1 MNHAT
6 YTPIR
11 VPTRGL
17 DMATMQQQL
26 ELEYLMLQSGIDRY
40 NKQLDDLVGKS
51 LSSKTLHGRT
61 IISGV
66 CEPLADGIKKL
77 VKDKTS
83 NRDITYKL
91 LQGIKP
97 EQAAYLTLISVI
109 DKVAQ
114 NVPLLNVARLVG
126 VNIET
131 QKRLDQWLTMDKETA
146 TNLINMANKKSDK
159 GFDHKRHGLN
169 HKMKVDNI
177 DIPTWSDTDR
187 IHVGLRLIDI
197 VIQHTGIVRIRKEY
211 HRRRAVAY
219 LQATEDTLD
228 WIKAFNDTNQS
239 NLPRYSPCIVQPK
252 DWTEFFGGGYYSD
265 HINKKPFLRV
275 HGL

>member
-1 MNHAT
+1 
-6 YTPIR
+6 
-11 VPTRGL
+11 
-17 DMATMQQQL
+17 MATMQQQL
-26 ELEYLMLQSGIDRY
+26 ELEYLMLQSGVDRY
-40 NKQLDDLVGKS
+40 NKQLNDLVGKS
-51 LSSKTLHGRT
+51 LSSKTLHGRA
-61 IISGV
+61 IIAGV

-77 VKDKTS
+77 VKEKTS

-97 EQAAYLTLISVI
+97 EQASYLTLISVI
-109 DKVAQ
+109 DKVAA

-131 QKRLDQWLTMDKETA
+131 QIRLDRWLKEDRETA
-146 TNLINMANKKSDK
+146 KNLIDMANKKSDK

-169 HKMKVDNI
+169 HKMKLDGI
-177 DIPTWSDTDR
+177 DIPIWSDTDR
-187 IHVGLRLIDI
+187 IHIGIRLIDL
-197 VIQHTGIVRIRKEY
+197 VIQETGLVKIRREY
-211 HRRRAVAY
+211 QRRRAVSY
-219 LQATEDTLD
+219 LQATEDTLQ
-228 WIKAFNDTNQS
+228 WIQAFNETNQS
-239 NLPRYSPCIVQPK
+239 NLPRYSPCIVKPK